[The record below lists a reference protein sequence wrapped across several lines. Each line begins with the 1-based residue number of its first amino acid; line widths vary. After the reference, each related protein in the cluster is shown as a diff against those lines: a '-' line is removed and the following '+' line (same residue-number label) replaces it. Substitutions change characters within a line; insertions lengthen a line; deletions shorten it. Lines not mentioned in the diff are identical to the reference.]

1 MHQRITNEKT
11 KYFNRIKINYDICIE
26 NTMYVWTFVGV
37 DKSTPRG
44 KCIVLNA
51 YVEKEKKV
59 SNKHSNV
66 HLKKPEKN

>member
-1 MHQRITNEKT
+1 MCGEIALKT
-11 KYFNRIKINYDICIE
+11 IEYFKNISNDICIE